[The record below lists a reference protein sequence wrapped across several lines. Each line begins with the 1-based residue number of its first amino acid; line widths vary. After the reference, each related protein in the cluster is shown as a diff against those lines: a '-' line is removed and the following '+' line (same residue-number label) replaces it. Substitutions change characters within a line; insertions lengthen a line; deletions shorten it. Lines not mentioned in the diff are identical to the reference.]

1 MELNKIYN
9 EDCLVGMKR
18 IPDSSIDLI
27 VTDPPYGTIKGLET
41 DGWKKEG
48 ANEWDVVI
56 DTKLLFDEYARI
68 LRDNG
73 RAILF
78 SQEPYTSSLRT
89 YNETYGIEFNYP
101 MVWLKNNHA
110 NSFTAKKA
118 PLSYFEDINVFTK
131 KYSKNSYKELRDYF
145 KRLQEFIGLNLK
157 EINKVMGN
165 RRAEHTFYWNSYQ
178 FKLCTNET
186 YVKLVERFKINE
198 WEDFK
203 TYEELKEYD
212 YKRTFNLPKG
222 EKFIPNI
229 LEFDKEND
237 RYHPTQKPTDMIE
250 YLINIYSNESDTVLD
265 SCMGSGTTAIA
276 CINTNRK
283 YIGFELD
290 EGYYKASIER
300 INNHIKDKQI
310 DLFEILDN

>member
-1 MELNKIYN
+1 MGLNKIYN
-9 EDCLVGMKR
+9 EDCLEGMKR

-27 VTDPPYGTIKGLET
+27 VTDPPYGTIKGLKI
-41 DGWKKEG
+41 DGWEKKG

-56 DTKLLFDEYARI
+56 DTKQLFDEYARV

-73 RAILF
+73 RVILF

-89 YNETYGIEFNYP
+89 YNKTYGIEFNYP

-131 KYSKNSYKELRDYF
+131 KYGKKSYEELRGYF
-145 KRLQEFIGLNLK
+145 KRLQEFIGLNSK
-157 EINKVMGN
+157 EINKRLGN
-165 RRAEHTFYWNSYQ
+165 GRADHTFRWNSYQ
-178 FKLCTNET
+178 FKLCTKET
-186 YVKLVERFKINE
+186 YDKLVEHFKINE
-198 WEDFK
+198 WKDFK

-222 EKFIPNI
+222 KKFIRNV
-229 LEFDKEND
+229 LEFNKEND
-237 RYHPTQKPTDMIE
+237 RYHPTQKPTAMIE
-250 YLINIYSNESDTVLD
+250 YLINIYSNERDTVLD
-265 SCMGSGTTAIA
+265 SCIGGGTTAIA
-276 CINTNRK
+276 CINTNRN

-290 EGYYKASIER
+290 EKYYNLANER
-300 INNHIKDKQI
+300 ISKTLKN
-310 DLFEILDN
+310 EIS